1 MTWNDLREWM
11 GEVQALG
18 ELKTVEGANWQEDI
32 GRITEMVDHSEGSPA
47 VVFDRIPGYA
57 PGRRVIVN
65 CNGTPAR
72 QAVTLGM
79 DQAEATHAG
88 LMARWRAIL
97 EQMRPIPPVVVDDGP
112 ILQNVVTGEAVDA
125 EAFPAPIWHPK
136 DGGRFIGTASV
147 NITRDPSSE
156 WVNLGTYRN
165 QVFDRNKLGV
175 LMSPGKHGRLIR
187 EQYWAKGEPCPI
199 VVVVGCDPLLF
210 MSACVEGLPYGMSEL
225 AWAGGVKGQP
235 IPVVI
240 GRHTGLPIPA
250 NAEVAFE
257 GFMRPNVEH
266 DEGPYGEWHGYYTR
280 GTRTTPQIDLVAMYH
295 RDDPIL
301 LGCPQGKPPHE
312 DNRFLAPL
320 RSTLIH
326 KQIEAAGAS
335 GVTGVWCPPLA
346 GNRLLTI
353 VKLQQRYP
361 GHARQ
366 VAHLAA
372 QCGAGAYNGRYIVVV
387 DDDID
392 ITNMDDVW
400 WAILTRSDPA
410 EDVEFIRRAW
420 STQIDP
426 VVPYGQV
433 PHTSRAIIDACIPW
447 ERRQDY
453 PESIVE
459 PAYARETRQ
468 LWGHILNGR

>member
-1 MTWNDLREWM
+1 
-11 GEVQALG
+11 
-18 ELKTVEGANWQEDI
+18 
-32 GRITEMVDHSEGSPA
+32 
-47 VVFDRIPGYA
+47 
-57 PGRRVIVN
+57 
-65 CNGTPAR
+65 
-72 QAVTLGM
+72 
-79 DQAEATHAG
+79 
-88 LMARWRAIL
+88 
-97 EQMRPIPPVVVDDGP
+97 
-112 ILQNVVTGEAVDA
+112 
-125 EAFPAPIWHPK
+125 
-136 DGGRFIGTASV
+136 
-147 NITRDPSSE
+147 
-156 WVNLGTYRN
+156 
-165 QVFDRNKLGV
+165 
-175 LMSPGKHGRLIR
+175 
-187 EQYWAKGEPCPI
+187 
-199 VVVVGCDPLLF
+199 